1 MMWRPRI
8 AEVTMSPSVVIM
20 GQDHM
25 TTADATG
32 ELPGVY
38 ARLLIDVAQR
48 WDIEPAVLLRDTPLT
63 LEMLANP
70 ATRVDFRT
78 LRTLVARVVEASGE
92 TGLAFYLGPQMR
104 LSSHGFLGFAAMTAS
119 TVREALELAQKFSLT
134 RTTAFSLH
142 LNVEGETA
150 SIVLEERTPLGPMQ
164 ELAVTAV
171 FLCIVQIGGDLTGVK
186 LRGMVDLK
194 CAEPAHYARF
204 AHTLP
209 GAIRYEQ
216 PLHRIVFPASYLDL
230 PLVTSDPA
238 AMQLARAQCERE
250 LSQLA
255 HGQFVGRVRSTL
267 EDESGALRSL
277 DDVAKRLHVSTRTLK
292 RRLGENGTS
301 FSGIVDEVRRQ
312 RAMLLLEDR
321 GLGIG
326 EIAHRLGYSDVA
338 NFTRAFKRWT
348 GRSPVAFRG

>member
-1 MMWRPRI
+1 
-8 AEVTMSPSVVIM
+8 MSPSVVIM

-25 TTADATG
+25 TTAEATG

-38 ARLLIDVAQR
+38 ARLLLDVAKR
-48 WDIEPAVLLRDTPLT
+48 WDLDPETLLRDLPLSLDSLT
-63 LEMLANP
+63 NP
-70 ATRVDFRT
+70 ATRADFRT
-78 LRTLVARVVEASGE
+78 LRTLVARVVEGSGE

-119 TVREALELAQKFSLT
+119 TVREALDLAEKFSLT
-134 RTTAFSLH
+134 RTTAISLH
-142 LNVEGETA
+142 LAVEGESA
-150 SIVLEERTPLGPMQ
+150 SITLEERTPLGAMQ
-164 ELAVTAV
+164 ELAVTAI

-194 CAEPAHYARF
+194 CPEPEHYARF

-209 GAIRYEQ
+209 GPIRYAQ
-216 PLHRIVFPASYLDL
+216 PVHRIVFPAEYLDL
-230 PLVTSDPA
+230 PLISADPA

-250 LSQLA
+250 LAQLA
-255 HGQFVGRVRSTL
+255 HGHFVGRVRAAL
-267 EDESGALRSL
+267 EDEHGAMRSL
-277 DDVAKRLHVSTRTLK
+277 DEVAKKIHVSTRTLK

-301 FSGIVDEVRRQ
+301 FSNLVDEVRRQ

-321 GLGIG
+321 SLGIG

>member
-1 MMWRPRI
+1 
-8 AEVTMSPSVVIM
+8 MSPSVVIR
-20 GQDHM
+20 GQDRV
-25 TTADATG
+25 TNAEGIG

-38 ARLLIDVAQR
+38 ARLLIDVAKR
-48 WDIEPAVLLRDTPLT
+48 WDIEPADLLADTPLT
-63 LEMLANP
+63 IAALENP

-78 LRTLVARVVEASGE
+78 LRTLVSRVVNASGE

-142 LNVEGETA
+142 LTVEGDTA
-150 SIVLEERTPLGPMQ
+150 SIVLEERAPLGPMQ

-186 LRGMVDLK
+186 LRGVVDLK
-194 CAEPAHYARF
+194 CAEPPHYARF

-209 GAIRYEQ
+209 GPIRYSQ
-216 PLHRIVFPASYLDL
+216 SVHRIVFPSSYLDL
-230 PLVTSDPA
+230 PLITADPS

-255 HGQFVGRVRSTL
+255 HGHFVGRVRATL
-267 EDESGALRSL
+267 EEEDGTLRGL

-292 RRLGENGTS
+292 RRLGENGTT
-301 FSGIVDEVRRQ
+301 FSAIVDEVRRQ

-321 GLGIG
+321 TLGIG

-348 GRSPVAFRG
+348 GRSPVAFRAG